1 MPSHLPEAL
10 QEMVNLFEPLP
21 EAERRENLIAN
32 AEMADRYAPQSDVFY
47 ALVDERKDTECTD
60 SVGIYLHLQ
69 ADGRVSFAVALGP
82 KIQTLT
88 RAMTAILCRG
98 LNGSSAAEI
107 LAVTPD
113 FVSRIIGSEL
123 VRLRSRT
130 VYYLLHRMQQAVRR
144 PGISRPGDRD

>member
-1 MPSHLPEAL
+1 MPPHLPDAL
-10 QEMVNLFEPLP
+10 QELVDLFEPLQ
-21 EAERRENLIAN
+21 EAERRENLIAY
-32 AEMADRYAPQSDVFY
+32 AEMADRYAPQSDVSY
-47 ALVDERKDTECTD
+47 SLVDERKDAECTD

-69 ADGRVSFAVALGP
+69 ADGRVHFAVALGP

-130 VYYLLHRMQQAVRR
+130 VYYVLNRMQEAVKKSLS
-144 PGISRPGDRD
+144 GESSLA